1 MKPKQKIRKEE
12 FMNNAF
18 TNNLFRNGFDLFDRN
33 TTVPSY
39 LRTDIYE
46 DENAYYLKVEVPGMS
61 KENLTVDFENG
72 YLTITVKNE
81 KEDSEAYIRKE
92 RIQTEMQRTFYI
104 GEIKE
109 DSIKANYENGLLI
122 ISLGKKEEPL
132 ETVTTQP
139 RNR

>member
-1 MKPKQKIRKEE
+1 MKPKQQIRKEE

-81 KEDSEAYIRKE
+81 KEESEAYIRKE

-132 ETVTTQP
+132 ETKKQIIIE
-139 RNR
+139 